1 MHGNSS
7 HLPRGE
13 RDKQDAAVF
22 QDVRTKMREKASKT
36 GSSSIKATL

>member
-1 MHGNSS
+1 MHRHSS

-22 QDVRTKMREKASKT
+22 QDVRTKKREKASKT
-36 GSSSIKATL
+36 GGFRIKVAL